1 MEVSTTM
8 SANYIAQPDLG
19 FIAEIRGLGGET
31 LKKCYQ
37 CATCSVAC
45 PIAPEDSPFPRKE
58 MIAASWGLKDKLI
71 SNGDIW
77 LCHQCGDCTDMCPR
91 GAAPGDVLAAVRSA
105 AITEYATPKPLAKAV
120 NDPSKLPLLV
130 GIPAAW
136 FALLAIITT
145 GFGGTMEK
153 IFHFLFGDALGGRLH
168 WSHAHPGS
176 EHVIAHSNFVST
188 WFVDMTFVPTAIF
201 ATAVFF
207 LALKRF
213 IVDIHENAVLEGKTD
228 KTSLDYKALLM
239 SIKNVIP
246 TVLKHDKFNQCGS
259 NKDRAT
265 PHMMVLFAFI
275 GLFVVTAV
283 CGIMLYVGGYA
294 GPYPQLNP
302 IKWLANIAGVSLV
315 IGSGIM
321 IKNRLT
327 NKEQIT
333 AYKDWFILG
342 VVFTLGLTGMLTEM
356 ARLADIAWLAYFFYW
371 IHLVAIFELFAFLP
385 FSKMAHIVYRTVAMG
400 YADYANRK

>member
-1 MEVSTTM
+1 M
-8 SANYIAQPDLG
+8 SANYIPQPDLG

-71 SNGDIW
+71 GNADIW

-91 GAAPGDVLAAVRSA
+91 GAAPGDVLAAIRSA
-105 AITEYATPKPLAKAV
+105 AITEYATPKALAKAV
-120 NDPSKLPLLV
+120 NDPSKLPLLL

-145 GFGGTMEK
+145 AFGGIMEK

-188 WFVDMTFVPTAIF
+188 WFVDMTFVPIAIF
-201 ATAVFF
+201 ATGVFF

-213 IVDIHENAVLEGKTD
+213 IVDIHDNAVLEGKTD
-228 KTSLDYKALLM
+228 KTSLDYKALLQ
-239 SIKNVIP
+239 SVINVIP
-246 TVLKHDKFNQCGS
+246 MVLKHDKFNQCEA

-275 GLFVVTAV
+275 GLAIVTAV

-302 IKWLANIAGVSLV
+302 IKWLANIAGVALV
-315 IGSGIM
+315 IGSGMM

-327 NKEQIT
+327 NKTQIT
-333 AYKDWFILG
+333 AYKDWFILI
-342 VVFTLGLTGMLTEM
+342 VVFTLGLSGMLTEM
-356 ARLADIAWLAYFFYW
+356 ARLAGVAWISYFFYW
-371 IHLVAIFELFAFLP
+371 IHLIAIFELFMFLP
-385 FSKMAHIVYRTVAMG
+385 YSKMAHIVYRTVAMG

>member
-1 MEVSTTM
+1 M

-105 AITEYATPKPLAKAV
+105 AITEYATPKALAKAV

-275 GLFVVTAV
+275 GLFIVTAV

>member
-1 MEVSTTM
+1 M

-71 SNGDIW
+71 CNGDIW

-91 GAAPGDVLAAVRSA
+91 GAAPGDVLAAIRSA
-105 AITEYATPKPLAKAV
+105 AITEYATPKPLAKAI

-168 WSHAHPGS
+168 WSHAHPGA

-327 NKEQIT
+327 NKKQLT